1 MQSKTTPPKRR
12 TTSGPKPAGESAP
25 VALIEKARA
34 LTALDLQLRLTL
46 PESLRRQCCL
56 ADVRSGRLVFL
67 ANSSIWA
74 AKLRLHQTQLLDAA
88 RTALRQDIKTFTVKV
103 ANLASVPPEPTRRKP
118 LSRTAADYLK
128 TAANSLADP
137 DLRALY
143 LRLASLADI
152 TDPDNG
158 DG

>member
-1 MQSKTTPPKRR
+1 MQSKTTSPKRR
-12 TTSGPKPAGESAP
+12 ATSGPKPAGESAP
-25 VALIEKARA
+25 VALVEKARA

-56 ADVRSGRLVFL
+56 ADVRSDRLVFL
-67 ANSSIWA
+67 ANSSTWA
-74 AKLRLHQTQLLDAA
+74 AKLRLHQTQLLAAA
-88 RTALRQDIKTFTVKV
+88 RTALGKDVKTFTVKV

-118 LSRTAADYLK
+118 LSRTAAAHLK

-143 LRLASLADI
+143 LRLASLADVAG
-152 TDPDNG
+152 PSRG
-158 DG
+158 DD